1 MAVCSYEAMKLMVVF
16 GTRPEVIKLAPV
28 VGEARKQADHIDLVV
43 CSSGQHRHM
52 LDQAL
57 SIFGITPDVE
67 LSVMQDGQTLAA
79 LTARLIDR
87 LTQAFIDH
95 RPDVVM
101 VQGDTTTAFAA
112 ALSAFYLRIP
122 VAHVEAG
129 LRTGIW
135 DSPFPE
141 EFNRVAIS
149 RIAGW
154 HFAPTQ
160 HAAQCLHAEKIDAA
174 NIVVTGNTIVDA
186 IQQMQA
192 RCAQP
197 GHSTRF
203 PVYFPD
209 KRLVLVTT
217 HRRENFGEGLR
228 QICAALQ
235 TLCTSHPELG
245 FVFPVHLN
253 PEVRK
258 VVFGALDALP
268 NLRLIEPVDF
278 ESNLYLQSQCALI
291 IIDSGGIQE
300 EAPSFGVPTV
310 VLLEHTERGEG
321 IAVGFATLVG
331 TNTQAIINTA
341 EKYLMDGA
349 GLQSLKLKPNPY
361 GDGLASQRIIS
372 ALLGQQVEPF
382 NG

>member
-1 MAVCSYEAMKLMVVF
+1 MRLMVVF
-16 GTRPEVIKLAPV
+16 GTRPELIKLASV
-28 VGEARKQADHIDLVV
+28 VGEARKQADHIDLVL
-43 CSSGQHRHM
+43 CSSGQHRQM

-57 SIFGITPDVE
+57 SVFGITTDIE
-67 LSVMQDGQTLAA
+67 LSVMQEGQTLAA
-79 LTARLIDR
+79 LNARLIDR
-87 LTQAFIDH
+87 LTQAFIDQ

-135 DSPFPE
+135 NSPFPE

-149 RIAGW
+149 RIAAW
-154 HFAPTQ
+154 NFAPTQ
-160 HAAQCLHAEKIDAA
+160 HSAQCLQAEKIESSK
-174 NIVVTGNTIVDA
+174 IVITGNTVVDA
-186 IQQMQA
+186 IHLMQA
-192 RCAQP
+192 RWANP
-197 GHSTRF
+197 GHLTRF

-217 HRRENFGEGLR
+217 HRRENFGEGLH
-228 QICAALQ
+228 QICTALK
-235 TLCTSHPELG
+235 TLCTTHPELG

-258 VVFGALDALP
+258 VVFGTLEALP
-268 NLRLIEPVDF
+268 NMRLIEPVDF
-278 ESNLYLQSQCALI
+278 ESNLYLQSQCLLI
-291 IIDSGGIQE
+291 ITDSGGIQE

-310 VLLEHTERGEG
+310 VLREHTERGEG
-321 IAVGFATLVG
+321 IAEGFATLVG
-331 TNTQAIINTA
+331 TDTQAIINTA
-341 EKYLMDGA
+341 ERYLMDAA
-349 GLQSLKLKPNPY
+349 GLQALKFKANPY
-361 GDGLASQRIIS
+361 GDGLASQRVIS
-372 ALLGQQVEPF
+372 AMLGWQVEPF

>member
-1 MAVCSYEAMKLMVVF
+1 M
-16 GTRPEVIKLAPV
+16 
-28 VGEARKQADHIDLVV
+28 
-43 CSSGQHRHM
+43 
-52 LDQAL
+52 
-57 SIFGITPDVE
+57 
-67 LSVMQDGQTLAA
+67 
-79 LTARLIDR
+79 
-87 LTQAFIDH
+87 
-95 RPDVVM
+95 
-101 VQGDTTTAFAA
+101 
-112 ALSAFYLRIP
+112 
-122 VAHVEAG
+122 
-129 LRTGIW
+129 
-135 DSPFPE
+135 
-141 EFNRVAIS
+141 
-149 RIAGW
+149 
-154 HFAPTQ
+154 
-160 HAAQCLHAEKIDAA
+160 
-174 NIVVTGNTIVDA
+174 DA

-197 GHSTRF
+197 GYSTRF

-217 HRRENFGEGLR
+217 HRRENFGEGLK
-228 QICAALQ
+228 QIFAALQ

-291 IIDSGGIQE
+291 ITDSGGIQE

-310 VLLEHTERGEG
+310 VLREHTERGEG
-321 IAVGFATLVG
+321 IAAGFATLAG

-341 EKYLMDGA
+341 EKYLMNAA

-372 ALLGQQVEPF
+372 ALLGRQVEPF

>member
-1 MAVCSYEAMKLMVVF
+1 MKLMVVF

-28 VGEARKQADHIDLVV
+28 VIEARKHAGAIDLVI

-57 SIFGITPDVE
+57 AVFGITPDVE
-67 LSVMQDGQTLAA
+67 LAVMQDGQTLAA

-87 LTQAFIDH
+87 LTEAFLTH

-149 RIAGW
+149 RVASW
-154 HFAPTQ
+154 HFAPTAQ
-160 HAAQCLHAEKIDAA
+160 AATRLLTEAVDPVK
-174 NIVVTGNTIVDA
+174 VFVTGNTVVDA
-186 IQQMQA
+186 ITLIRERWA
-192 RCAQP
+192 
-197 GHSTRF
+197 HSENNGRF
-203 PVYFPD
+203 PTYFED

-217 HRRENFGEGLR
+217 HRRENFGQGL
-228 QICAALQ
+228 QNICSAIR
-235 TLCTSHPELG
+235 TLCHAHPELG

-258 VVFGALDALP
+258 VVYDALDGLP
-268 NLRLIEPVDF
+268 NLKLIEPVDF
-278 ESNLYLQSQCALI
+278 EANLHLQSRCVLI
-291 IIDSGGIQE
+291 ITDSGGIQE
-300 EAPSFGVPTV
+300 EAPSFGVPV
-310 VLLEHTERGEG
+310 VVMRDHTERGEG
-321 IAVGFATLVG
+321 VEAGFATLTGTDTDLIVRAAEQYLQNGVG
-331 TNTQAIINTA
+331 NCHEQT
-341 EKYLMDGA
+341 
-349 GLQSLKLKPNPY
+349 NPY
-361 GDGLASQRIIS
+361 GDGLASSRIASILQGQR
-372 ALLGQQVEPF
+372 VEF
-382 NG
+382 FHG